1 VWSDILVIICSIV
14 SIIILFFYA
23 GNKYLHLRLYLSI
36 TLLAI
41 ISATGGPIFYEQIAY
56 EISEWSKI
64 IGITFS
70 LIVMALLI
78 REMKPIFARFP
89 VLFSYIPLLIIIIY
103 PFITE
108 TQILKDILNQILQ
121 GGTLIIVFLFYLTLI
136 KKLDDHYLFLLALSL
151 FILAYAL
158 FWFGGDF
165 TENYSWTWQLPL
177 ITGMI
182 VMSMKFADIFRNLN
196 YNY

>member
-36 TLLAI
+36 SLLTL
-41 ISATGGPIFYEQIAY
+41 ISATGGPIFYEHIAY

-64 IGITFS
+64 TGITFS

-78 REMKPIFARFP
+78 REMKPVFSRFP
-89 VLFSYIPLLIIIIY
+89 VLFSYIPLLIVVAY

-108 TQILKDILNQILQ
+108 AQILKDILNQILQ
-121 GGTLIIVFLFYLTLI
+121 GGTLFIVFLFYLTLI
-136 KKLDDHYLFLLALSL
+136 KKLDDHFLFLLALSL
-151 FILAYAL
+151 FTISYGLY
-158 FWFGGDF
+158 WFGGDF
-165 TENYSWTWQLPL
+165 TGNHSWPWQLPL

-182 VMSMKFADIFRNLN
+182 LMSLKFAEIFKNLN
-196 YNY
+196 